1 LQLLLLKFE
10 TVWLLIKLSSTC
22 AHHNQLRKNN
32 THSLTPPK
40 PKKKKTN
47 QQKNPQAQKLLF
59 TPSPSKSPSFQTS
72 VKGPVSHQELSCEK
86 EASSHPSTPTLT
98 PPLLLFLSSRA
109 RKWVLLGNL
118 LFFFLSLPLVPLRTL
133 LNFPMKRS
141 NIQNREQEKKRKRK
155 NLSAI
160 LLTATANLQLTGNSP
175 PTITPQGKGIRVEGG
190 GTATKTR
197 EKKELKTKG
206 AGAQAPTGAAAAAAG
221 RGGGGGRGAGT
232 AAVWSEVLRNLE
244 LHSQICSATEL
255 LLQPTHQTKSLLTS
269 NNPKQQP
276 YWVGS
281 KFGQHW

>member
-141 NIQNREQEKKRKRK
+141 N
-155 NLSAI
+155 
-160 LLTATANLQLTGNSP
+160 LQLTGNSP